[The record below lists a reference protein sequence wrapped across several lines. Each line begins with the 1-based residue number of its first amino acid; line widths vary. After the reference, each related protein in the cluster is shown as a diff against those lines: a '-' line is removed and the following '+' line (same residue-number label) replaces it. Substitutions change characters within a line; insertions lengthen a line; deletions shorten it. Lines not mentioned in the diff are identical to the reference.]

1 MRSIVLEVI
10 VNTQNKY
17 SIIYPNKMFERQD
30 LNQIMDA
37 VKQGIVASKEV
48 DSKFWGELKDWRNK
62 KDERDDEMHD
72 TLLRL
77 ASSFESM
84 AESNKIRNHRLEKL
98 EDKTETL
105 VYWKGGIAV
114 ATILIGAIIGMG
126 IYIFENQNNKLDKV
140 DEILEVHLQK

>member
-1 MRSIVLEVI
+1 
-10 VNTQNKY
+10 
-17 SIIYPNKMFERQD
+17 MFERQD

-37 VKQGIVASKEV
+37 VKQGIVASKES
-48 DSKFWGELKDWRNK
+48 DSKFWGEFNEWRKK
-62 KDERDDEMHD
+62 KDTRDDEMHD

-77 ASSFESM
+77 TASFENM
-84 AESNKIRNHRLEKL
+84 AESNKIRNGRIDKL

-105 VYWKGGIAV
+105 VYWKGGLAV

-140 DEILEVHLQK
+140 DEIINTHIQK